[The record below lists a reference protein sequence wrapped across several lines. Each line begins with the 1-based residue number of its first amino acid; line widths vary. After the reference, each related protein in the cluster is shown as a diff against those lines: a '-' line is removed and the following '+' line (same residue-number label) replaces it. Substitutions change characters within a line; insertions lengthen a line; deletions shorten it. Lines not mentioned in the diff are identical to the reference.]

1 MASTTP
7 LSAVLEVVP
16 EVEHAFGYGSGVFA
30 QPQASAS
37 DDAHADAV
45 RRASGDAASAPT
57 RGTPTMVDYVFAV
70 RSPLEWHAENM
81 RRNPSHYAPH
91 LRALGPAAVVA
102 IADRVGVGVHFNTL
116 VPWRGAGSGAG
127 STLGPGHA
135 THYKYGVVRLDTLCD
150 DLTEWRSL
158 FLAGRMQKPV
168 AAVSNNARDENA
180 RAAVAAAST
189 ANLRAALAAAL
200 LTLPETF
207 SAEALRVAL
216 VGLSYRGDVR
226 TWLGAEDRHKVARIA
241 AGSAAAMDAL
251 YAPVAAEA
259 RAASVGLTRV
269 EGNGTRGSGGA
280 WGQDK
285 SQAAARF
292 LCRWL
297 PRSALGALGE
307 RTGPRPG
314 PGPGPGPGPR
324 RGGGGGARRVAAR
337 PRPGASPPR
346 RRHRAPLEP
355 QADRRVRA
363 RDVPG
368 EGRRVRGGE
377 VREVRGEPVQEA
389 AAMSGQRRRRGDEI
403 TSFEVGSRVVASEVE
418 AAWCDERRD
427 SADSPKSA

>member
-1 MASTTP
+1 MGAT
-7 LSAVLEVVP
+7 
-16 EVEHAFGYGSGVFA
+16 
-30 QPQASAS
+30 AS

-45 RRASGDAASAPT
+45 RRASGDAASAPP
-57 RGTPTMVDYVFAV
+57 RGTPNAMVDYVFAV
-70 RSPLEWHAENM
+70 RSPLEWHADNM

-116 VPWRGAGSGAG
+116 VPWRGGADAGA
-127 STLGPGHA
+127 TLGPGHA
-135 THYKYGVVRLDTLCD
+135 THYKYGVVSLDTLCD

-158 FLAGRMQKPV
+158 FVAGRMQKPV
-168 AAVSNNARDENA
+168 AALAKDDDARSAA
-180 RAAVAAAST
+180 RPAARAVAAAET

-216 VGLSYRGDVR
+216 CGLSYRGDAR

-241 AGSAAAMDAL
+241 AGSAAAIDAL

-269 EGNGTRGSGGA
+269 EGRGTDERA

-307 RTGPRPG
+307 RAGAGPALGDADTAAARAA
-314 PGPGPGPGPR
+314 
-324 RGGGGGARRVAAR
+324 ARRDLGPALLRHVAH
-337 PRPGASPPR
+337 
-346 RRHRAPLEP
+346 RHRPY
-355 QADRRVRA
+355 A
-363 RDVPG
+363 RQSS
-368 EGRRVRGGE
+368 
-377 VREVRGEPVQEA
+377 RE
-389 AAMSGQRRRRGDEI
+389 
-403 TSFEVGSRVVASEVE
+403 
-418 AAWCDERRD
+418 
-427 SADSPKSA
+427 

>member
-1 MASTTP
+1 MESTTP
-7 LSAVLEVVP
+7 LSAVLDVVP

-37 DDAHADAV
+37 DIGHADAV

-57 RGTPTMVDYVFAV
+57 RGTPNAMVDYVFAV
-70 RSPLEWHAENM
+70 RSPLEWHADNM

-116 VPWRGAGSGAG
+116 VPWRGGADAGA
-127 STLGPGHA
+127 TLGPGHA
-135 THYKYGVVRLDTLCD
+135 THYKYGVVSLDTLCD

-158 FLAGRMQKPV
+158 FVAGRMQKPV
-168 AAVSNNARDENA
+168 AALAKDDDARSAA
-180 RAAVAAAST
+180 RPAARAVAAAET

-207 SAEALRVAL
+207 SAEALRAAL
-216 VGLSYRGDVR
+216 CGLSYRGDAR
-226 TWLGAEDRHKVARIA
+226 GWLGAEDRHKVARIA

-269 EGNGTRGSGGA
+269 EGNGTRGCA

-285 SQAAARF
+285 SQASARF

-307 RTGPRPG
+307 RTGPG
-314 PGPGPGPGPR
+314 PGPGPGPDD
-324 RGGGGGARRVAAR
+324 ADAAAAR
-337 PRPGASPPR
+337 AATRRDLSPTLLRHVEVTVRRSSLRQIAASALATSPAKAAAYAAAKFAKSAASRFRKPPR
-346 RRHRAPLEP
+346 
-355 QADRRVRA
+355 
-363 RDVPG
+363 
-368 EGRRVRGGE
+368 
-377 VREVRGEPVQEA
+377 
-389 AAMSGQRRRRGDEI
+389 
-403 TSFEVGSRVVASEVE
+403 
-418 AAWCDERRD
+418 
-427 SADSPKSA
+427 

>member
-45 RRASGDAASAPT
+45 RRASGDAASAST

-116 VPWRGAGSGAG
+116 VPWRGAADAG

-150 DLTEWRSL
+150 DLKEWRSL

-168 AAVSNNARDENA
+168 AALDPDDDDARDKNA

-269 EGNGTRGSGGA
+269 EGKGTRGSGGA

-285 SQAAARF
+285 SQAATRF

-297 PRSALGALGE
+297 PRSALGARGE
-307 RTGPRPG
+307 RTGPG
-314 PGPGPGPGPR
+314 PGPDD
-324 RGGGGGARRVAAR
+324 AQAAAR
-337 PRPGASPPR
+337 AASRRDLGPALLHHVDATVRRSSLRQIAASALATSPGKAAAYAAAKFAKSAASRFRKPPR
-346 RRHRAPLEP
+346 
-355 QADRRVRA
+355 
-363 RDVPG
+363 
-368 EGRRVRGGE
+368 
-377 VREVRGEPVQEA
+377 
-389 AAMSGQRRRRGDEI
+389 
-403 TSFEVGSRVVASEVE
+403 
-418 AAWCDERRD
+418 
-427 SADSPKSA
+427 

>member
-1 MASTTP
+1 MESTTP
-7 LSAVLEVVP
+7 LSAVLDVVP

-37 DDAHADAV
+37 DIGHADAV
-45 RRASGDAASAPT
+45 RRASGDAASAPP
-57 RGTPTMVDYVFAV
+57 RGTPNAMVDYVFAV

-116 VPWRGAGSGAG
+116 VPWRGGADAGA
-127 STLGPGHA
+127 TLGPGHA
-135 THYKYGVVRLDTLCD
+135 THYKYGVVSLDTLCD

-168 AAVSNNARDENA
+168 AALGPDDARTAPA
-180 RAAVAAAST
+180 RAAVAAAAA

-216 VGLSYRGDVR
+216 CGLSYRGDAR

-241 AGSAAAMDAL
+241 AGSAAAIDAL
-251 YAPVAAEA
+251 YARAAAEA
-259 RAASVGLTRV
+259 QAASVGLTRV
-269 EGNGTRGSGGA
+269 EGRGTDECA

-307 RTGPRPG
+307 RAGAGPALGDADTAAARAA
-314 PGPGPGPGPR
+314 
-324 RGGGGGARRVAAR
+324 ARRDLGPALLRHVEVTTRRSSLRQIASAALATSPGKAVAYAAAKVAKSA
-337 PRPGASPPR
+337 ASRFRKPPR
-346 RRHRAPLEP
+346 
-355 QADRRVRA
+355 
-363 RDVPG
+363 
-368 EGRRVRGGE
+368 
-377 VREVRGEPVQEA
+377 
-389 AAMSGQRRRRGDEI
+389 
-403 TSFEVGSRVVASEVE
+403 
-418 AAWCDERRD
+418 
-427 SADSPKSA
+427 

>member
-1 MASTTP
+1 MESTTP
-7 LSAVLEVVP
+7 LSAVLDVVP
-16 EVEHAFGYGSGVFA
+16 EVEHAFGYGSGVFG

-37 DDAHADAV
+37 DIGHADAV

-57 RGTPTMVDYVFAV
+57 RGTPNAMVDYVFAV

-116 VPWRGAGSGAG
+116 VPWRGGADAGA
-127 STLGPGHA
+127 TLGPGHA
-135 THYKYGVVRLDTLCD
+135 THYKYGVVSLDTLCD

-158 FLAGRMQKPV
+158 FLAGRMHKPV
-168 AAVSNNARDENA
+168 AALGPDDARAAPA
-180 RAAVAAAST
+180 RAAVAAAAA

-216 VGLSYRGDVR
+216 CGLSYRGDAR

-241 AGSAAAMDAL
+241 AGSAAAIDAL
-251 YAPVAAEA
+251 YARAAAEA

-269 EGNGTRGSGGA
+269 EGRGTDERA

-307 RTGPRPG
+307 TAGAGPAPG
-314 PGPGPGPGPR
+314 DADTAAAHAA
-324 RGGGGGARRVAAR
+324 ARRDLGPALLRHVEVTTRRSSLRQIASAALATSPGKAVAYVAAKVAKSA
-337 PRPGASPPR
+337 ASRFRKPPR
-346 RRHRAPLEP
+346 
-355 QADRRVRA
+355 
-363 RDVPG
+363 
-368 EGRRVRGGE
+368 
-377 VREVRGEPVQEA
+377 
-389 AAMSGQRRRRGDEI
+389 
-403 TSFEVGSRVVASEVE
+403 
-418 AAWCDERRD
+418 
-427 SADSPKSA
+427 

>member
-1 MASTTP
+1 MESTTP
-7 LSAVLEVVP
+7 LSAVLDVVP

-37 DDAHADAV
+37 DIGHADAV
-45 RRASGDAASAPT
+45 RRASGDAASAPP
-57 RGTPTMVDYVFAV
+57 RGTPNAMVDYVFAV

-116 VPWRGAGSGAG
+116 VPWRGAADAG

-150 DLTEWRSL
+150 DLKEWRSL

-168 AAVSNNARDENA
+168 AALEPDDDDARDKNA

-269 EGNGTRGSGGA
+269 EGNGPRGSGGA

-285 SQAAARF
+285 SQAATRF

-307 RTGPRPG
+307 RTGPG
-314 PGPGPGPGPR
+314 PGPDD
-324 RGGGGGARRVAAR
+324 A
-337 PRPGASPPR
+337 
-346 RRHRAPLEP
+346 
-355 QADRRVRA
+355 
-363 RDVPG
+363 
-368 EGRRVRGGE
+368 
-377 VREVRGEPVQEA
+377 EA
-389 AAMSGQRRRRGDEI
+389 AARA
-403 TSFEVGSRVVASEVE
+403 AS
-418 AAWCDERRD
+418 RRD
-427 SADSPKSA
+427 LGPALLRHVDATVRRSSLRQIAASALATSPGKAAAYAAAKFAKSAASRFRKPPR

>member
-70 RSPLEWHAENM
+70 RSPMEWHAENM

-116 VPWRGAGSGAG
+116 VPWRGAADAG

-180 RAAVAAAST
+180 RADVAAAST

-314 PGPGPGPGPR
+314 PGPGPDD
-324 RGGGGGARRVAAR
+324 A
-337 PRPGASPPR
+337 
-346 RRHRAPLEP
+346 
-355 QADRRVRA
+355 
-363 RDVPG
+363 
-368 EGRRVRGGE
+368 
-377 VREVRGEPVQEA
+377 EA
-389 AAMSGQRRRRGDEI
+389 AAARA
-403 TSFEVGSRVVASEVE
+403 AS
-418 AAWCDERRD
+418 RRD
-427 SADSPKSA
+427 LGPALLRHVDATVRRSSLRQIAASALATSPGKAAAYAAAKFAKSAASRFRKPPR